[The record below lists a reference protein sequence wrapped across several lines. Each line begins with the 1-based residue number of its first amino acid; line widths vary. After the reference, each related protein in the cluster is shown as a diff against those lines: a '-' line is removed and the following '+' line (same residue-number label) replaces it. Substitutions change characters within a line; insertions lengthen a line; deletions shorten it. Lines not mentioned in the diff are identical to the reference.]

1 MRADIVVR
9 NHESEHGFDTHV
21 LEANSFAGLL
31 KEYTKLLRQNCI
43 HEDEVMHANFVSA
56 KVSQLSGGDPN
67 ARFTYQ

>member
-9 NHESEHGFDTHV
+9 NHESKDGFDTHV
-21 LEANSFAGLL
+21 LEANSFGGLL

-43 HEDEVMHANFVSA
+43 HEDEVMHANFVSV

>member
-9 NHESEHGFDTHV
+9 NHESEHGFDNHV

-31 KEYTKLLRQNCI
+31 KEYTKLLRKSCI

-56 KVSQLSGGDPN
+56 KVSQLSGSHTN
-67 ARFTYQ
+67 E

>member
-1 MRADIVVR
+1 MRADIVVK
-9 NHESEHGFDTHV
+9 NHESEHGFDSHV
-21 LEANSFAGLL
+21 LESNSFAGLL

-43 HEDEVMHANFVSA
+43 HEDEVMHANFVST